1 VIQPTAHVRTDLY
14 VDGATVPAEQTLRV
28 ADPAQPSTTVEAIA
42 AANDT
47 WARLCSSVWTSDR
60 DRAARVA
67 ARLRSGYTF
76 VDAHGA
82 PWLDERAP
90 FGGLKGSGMGREMG
104 AEVLRE
110 FMDTHSVA
118 FPSGIRGGRTP
129 LVPTDPYLSPG
140 PRLRPAPH
148 RLRPAPES
156 G

>member
-1 VIQPTAHVRTDLY
+1 VLDPPSGARVVTEEQFGPTLPIIPFDTD
-14 VDGATVPAEQTLRV
+14 E
-28 ADPAQPSTTVEAIA
+28 EAIA

-47 WARLCSSVWTSDR
+47 WAGLCSSVWTSDR

-104 AEVLRE
+104 VEGLRE

-118 FPSGIRGGRTP
+118 FPSG
-129 LVPTDPYLSPG
+129 
-140 PRLRPAPH
+140 
-148 RLRPAPES
+148 
-156 G
+156 